1 MSGAFV
7 KEDSDQQERIERMR
21 MIRER
26 EQLLVILEKKRTYLL
41 SDPKAATIDPEK
53 RKATLERV
61 EEEIATTRRLLKE
74 SLREELE

>member
-7 KEDSDQQERIERMR
+7 KEDSDQQERIERMK

-41 SDPKAATIDPEK
+41 SDPKAAAIDPAK
-53 RKATLERV
+53 RRSMLESV
-61 EEEIATTRRLLKE
+61 EEEIATTRKLVEESRKE
-74 SLREELE
+74 PE

>member
-7 KEDSDQQERIERMR
+7 KEDSDQQERIERMK

-41 SDPKAATIDPEK
+41 SDPKAATIDPVK
-53 RKATLERV
+53 RRSMLESV
-61 EEEIATTRRLLKE
+61 EEEIATTRNLIEE
-74 SLREELE
+74 SKREPE